1 MPVYAVPPSSTLP
14 IVYVIWSIVRIS
26 ALSAQCFA
34 HLVCIAGDHEL
45 DRDILWLN
53 SIQFHGCA
61 DRIEFDI
68 FLLPIS
74 VCLLCYE
81 KANPNGHP
89 AHIEASRSKQTN
101 IKKKNETNN
110 GCGKA
115 TGQFGYKRHSWHE
128 SRLLHH
134 HRWTSFLRL
143 VVAVGRRNQIIVHSR
158 YERAFKWIYTFFYQF
173 ALPLRTPRQPFSPL
187 ATF

>member
-101 IKKKNETNN
+101 IKKKKRNE
-110 GCGKA
+110 
-115 TGQFGYKRHSWHE
+115 Q
-128 SRLLHH
+128 
-134 HRWTSFLRL
+134 
-143 VVAVGRRNQIIVHSR
+143 
-158 YERAFKWIYTFFYQF
+158 
-173 ALPLRTPRQPFSPL
+173 
-187 ATF
+187 

>member
-101 IKKKNETNN
+101 IKKKKRNEQWMRESYWPIWIWTTFLARVTIITSSSLNIVSKTR
-110 GCGKA
+110 CG
-115 TGQFGYKRHSWHE
+115 SWPQKSDNCTFKIWE
-128 SRLLHH
+128 SL
-134 HRWTSFLRL
+134 
-143 VVAVGRRNQIIVHSR
+143 
-158 YERAFKWIYTFFYQF
+158 
-173 ALPLRTPRQPFSPL
+173 
-187 ATF
+187 